1 MNSRLIILTFHGIGQ
16 PCRPFWPQEEFY
28 WVQQPFFEDVLDDI
42 RGRTDTLLTFDDCNA
57 SDFETVLPALQARGL
72 KAHFYVVSDFI
83 GTPGFL
89 SASQVRELHAAGM
102 IIGNHGKRHRSW
114 RGLTE
119 RELAQELVEARDC
132 LENLIADKVR
142 FAACPNGSY
151 DRRVLRR
158 LRACGYEHVC
168 TSDRGWTHSN
178 SWLQARNSLLASDGL
193 PELQRVLGSRLFSAQ
208 GLLRICKRV
217 IKRYR

>member
-1 MNSRLIILTFHGIGQ
+1 MNSRLVILNFHGIGK
-16 PCRPFWPQEEFY
+16 PGRPFWPQEELY
-28 WVQQPFFEDVLDDI
+28 WVERPFFEAVLDDVK
-42 RGRTDTLLTFDDCNA
+42 GRSDTLLTFDDCNA
-57 SDFETVLPALQARGL
+57 SDFETALPALQARGL

-83 GTPGFL
+83 GTQGFL
-89 SASQVRELHAAGM
+89 SAGQVRELHAAGM
-102 IIGNHGKRHRSW
+102 LIGNHGKRHRSW
-114 RGLTE
+114 RGLVDG
-119 RELAQELVEARDC
+119 ELEEELVEARDR
-132 LENLIADKVR
+132 LEDLISDKVR

-158 LRACGYEHVC
+158 LRACGYEHVY
-168 TSDRGWTHSN
+168 TSDRGCTHRK

-193 PELQRVLGSRLFSAQ
+193 PELRHILSSRLLSAQ